1 MSNFFRELGVKQK
14 IMLLTGVSILIAM
27 VSLGIVLNKVIT
39 DNVMETFT
47 EDSKLQAVQVDNTM
61 TGFLKD
67 LEDGLVYLASDPVIR
82 QGGNLTSYIDG
93 EADASGMIPMDPMA
107 KGGYEAAAFQSF
119 ERFVNAYQGSVSTIS
134 YGAVDGSYLQYPAVP
149 RKKGYDSRQRSW
161 FKDSMADTNNVR
173 ITKPFLTSKGT
184 PTIGIFATV
193 KNFNNE
199 PLGVLGINVDLPVI
213 TDMINEIKIG
223 EAGYMMM
230 VDGDGVVVAS
240 PKDESLNFKKLAEAE
255 GDIATLDSVT
265 NGLHEITIN
274 GEKCDANVYTSEKS
288 QYKYIT
294 IVTQDQLYKSVSHM
308 RILLIIVLLL
318 AQIFIQSVTYWM
330 CNSMFKPLQQLADA
344 SEDIAGGNIRDL
356 NMNITSADEI
366 GRLSRAFADMTSHLK
381 NLLKEVQVSS
391 TEVSSAAQDLSAGS
405 EQCAETI
412 THVAGKVSDIA
423 GDAQRQ
429 NETFIQVVDQIR
441 SMTENVTS
449 IADSSDRMSR
459 SSANAGKA
467 AARGSEVIQQ
477 AVEQMGQI
485 TATVDQSAES
495 VAELGE
501 RSQEIGEIINTIS
514 GIAEQTNLLALNAA
528 IEAARAGEHG
538 RGFAVVADEVRKLAE
553 QSSEAAN
560 EVASIIQAIQ
570 NETQKA
576 VSSMKDGT
584 AAVKEGSTVVSRA
597 GEQFQHIVESIHEVD
612 ELIQKNHKEA
622 NSASDASME
631 VLSAAEEVEQL
642 TKNVTANIDAISS
655 ATQEQSATMEEIA
668 ASSRNLSDLSDGL
681 KKEINKFNF

>member
-1 MSNFFRELGVKQK
+1 
-14 IMLLTGVSILIAM
+14 
-27 VSLGIVLNKVIT
+27 
-39 DNVMETFT
+39 
-47 EDSKLQAVQVDNTM
+47 
-61 TGFLKD
+61 
-67 LEDGLVYLASDPVIR
+67 
-82 QGGNLTSYIDG
+82 
-93 EADASGMIPMDPMA
+93 
-107 KGGYEAAAFQSF
+107 
-119 ERFVNAYQGSVSTIS
+119 
-134 YGAVDGSYLQYPAVP
+134 
-149 RKKGYDSRQRSW
+149 
-161 FKDSMADTNNVR
+161 
-173 ITKPFLTSKGT
+173 
-184 PTIGIFATV
+184 
-193 KNFNNE
+193 
-199 PLGVLGINVDLPVI
+199 
-213 TDMINEIKIG
+213 
-223 EAGYMMM
+223 
-230 VDGDGVVVAS
+230 
-240 PKDESLNFKKLAEAE
+240 
-255 GDIATLDSVT
+255 
-265 NGLHEITIN
+265 
-274 GEKCDANVYTSEKS
+274 
-288 QYKYIT
+288 
-294 IVTQDQLYKSVSHM
+294 
-308 RILLIIVLLL
+308 
-318 AQIFIQSVTYWM
+318 
-330 CNSMFKPLQQLADA
+330 
-344 SEDIAGGNIRDL
+344 
-356 NMNITSADEI
+356 
-366 GRLSRAFADMTSHLK
+366 
-381 NLLKEVQVSS
+381 
-391 TEVSSAAQDLSAGS
+391 
-405 EQCAETI
+405 
-412 THVAGKVSDIA
+412 
-423 GDAQRQ
+423 
-429 NETFIQVVDQIR
+429 
-441 SMTENVTS
+441 
-449 IADSSDRMSR
+449 
-459 SSANAGKA
+459 
-467 AARGSEVIQQ
+467 
-477 AVEQMGQI
+477 MGQI

>member
-67 LEDGLVYLASDPVIR
+67 LEDGLVYLASDPVMR

-184 PTIGIFATV
+184 PTIGIFTTV

-274 GEKCDANVYTSEKS
+274 GEKYDANVYTSEKS

-366 GRLSRAFADMTSHLK
+366 GRLCRAFADMTSHLK

-449 IADSSDRMSR
+449 IADSSDSMSR

-560 EVASIIQAIQ
+560 EVASIIHAIQ

>member
-1 MSNFFRELGVKQK
+1 
-14 IMLLTGVSILIAM
+14 
-27 VSLGIVLNKVIT
+27 
-39 DNVMETFT
+39 
-47 EDSKLQAVQVDNTM
+47 
-61 TGFLKD
+61 
-67 LEDGLVYLASDPVIR
+67 
-82 QGGNLTSYIDG
+82 
-93 EADASGMIPMDPMA
+93 
-107 KGGYEAAAFQSF
+107 
-119 ERFVNAYQGSVSTIS
+119 
-134 YGAVDGSYLQYPAVP
+134 
-149 RKKGYDSRQRSW
+149 
-161 FKDSMADTNNVR
+161 
-173 ITKPFLTSKGT
+173 
-184 PTIGIFATV
+184 
-193 KNFNNE
+193 
-199 PLGVLGINVDLPVI
+199 
-213 TDMINEIKIG
+213 
-223 EAGYMMM
+223 MM

-274 GEKCDANVYTSEKS
+274 GEKYDANVYTSEKS

-366 GRLSRAFADMTSHLK
+366 GRLCRAFADMTSHLK

-449 IADSSDRMSR
+449 IADSSDSMSR

-501 RSQEIGEIINTIS
+501 RSQEIGEIINTIP